1 MLKSTNRFM
10 RFTYDIHSHST
21 HSDGDYP
28 PAMVAEKAQ
37 AAGLKAQVLTDHN
50 TTYGYSEFRAA
61 CKKFGLDTF
70 PGIEISSRHTDVE
83 LHVLGF
89 AEQFDE
95 ARLRSGLRDTIRGY
109 NERIQGML
117 ERLHQMGKTQVIFMD
132 LRGQKAGLDP
142 VTKYDLI
149 RAIAREQAPSPGQR
163 QEFLRL
169 INRGGPAFMPYTD
182 DFLSPVEAC
191 RLIDDAGGI
200 SVLAHP
206 GQYARRHPQGQE
218 AGRAEFRRLLP
229 ELIASGVRG
238 LECRSFE
245 HTDDDVHF
253 YTALAKE
260 FDLLILG
267 SSDWHG
273 ELHHPGR
280 VLGESG
286 VTEREYHALKAVL
299 PERF

>member
-1 MLKSTNRFM
+1 MEL
-10 RFTYDIHSHST
+10 TYDIHAHST

-28 PAMVAEKAQ
+28 PATVAEKAQ

-50 TTYGYSEFRAA
+50 TTSGYSEFRAA
-61 CKKFGLDTF
+61 CKTFGLDTF
-70 PGIEISSRHTDVE
+70 PGIEVSSRHTDAE

-89 AEQFDE
+89 AEQFDDV
-95 ARLRSGLRDTIRGY
+95 RLQSGLRDTIRGY
-109 NERIQGML
+109 DERIRGML
-117 ERLHQMGKTQVIFMD
+117 AHLHHMGKTHVTFMD
-132 LRGQKAGLDP
+132 LRDQKGAYDP

-149 RAIAREQAPSPGQR
+149 RAIAREQALSPEQR
-163 QEFLRL
+163 QEILRL
-169 INRGGPAFMPYTD
+169 INRGGPAFVPYTD

-191 RLIDDAGGI
+191 RLIHSAGGM

-218 AGRAEFRRLLP
+218 AGRAELRRILP
-229 ELIASGVRG
+229 ELIAAGVTG

-245 HTDDDVHF
+245 HTDDDVSF
-253 YTALAKE
+253 FTALAKE

-280 VLGESG
+280 VFGESG
-286 VTEREYHALKAVL
+286 VTEQEYYALKAAL
-299 PERF
+299 PKRF